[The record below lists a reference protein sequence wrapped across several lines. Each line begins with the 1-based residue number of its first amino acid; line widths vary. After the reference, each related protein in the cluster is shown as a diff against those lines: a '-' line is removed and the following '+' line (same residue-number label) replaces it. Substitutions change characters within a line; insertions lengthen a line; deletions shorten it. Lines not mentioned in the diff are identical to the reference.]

1 MTRRPLRSS
10 LRSRLVWRLVPLQAG
25 LLALLVLLVVG
36 TLWGTGLL
44 LDDRDEDHVIDI
56 VQQAV
61 TRDAAGGLTLRSTPE
76 LRHLRAEIPDLWFI
90 IRDRQGHV
98 LSEGAVP
105 PEFARIGDALD
116 HISQARLGWQFLDD
130 DPRKPAA
137 RLKRVETA
145 AGNVQVLTATQGKM
159 SAGKAVLA
167 LATVFAGFVLPS
179 LVLMTLV
186 TLVATPLVVRRALA
200 GLGIAADRARQI
212 DIDKRGTRLPLTSVP
227 TEIAPLVTAVNDALA
242 RLDEGY
248 ARHKRFVADAAHELR
263 TPIAI
268 LTTRLETL
276 PASPDKT
283 RLLEDA
289 ARLANLAEQLLDIQR
304 LDQSRATFTRI
315 DLVTIG
321 RHVAAD
327 LAPLAI
333 AAGYQIEFDC
343 EAEPIE
349 SLGDQIAI
357 ERVLTNIVQNAI
369 QHARGGGP
377 IAVRIRAGAGHA
389 EVAFSNPGEPLA
401 PEQLARL
408 FDRFYRIDASRP
420 NSDASH
426 GLGLAIVKA
435 VATMHGG
442 TVFAHSQDG
451 ITTIG
456 FSVGLAG
463 EAAPA

>member
-10 LRSRLVWRLVPLQAG
+10 LRSRLVWRLVPLQAS

-116 HISQARLGWQFLDD
+116 HISQARLGWQLLDD

-357 ERVLTNIVQNAI
+357 ERVLTNLVQNAI
-369 QHARGGGP
+369 QHAGRRGTISIGVSRP
-377 IAVRIRAGAGHA
+377 ATIDVVDQGAGIPEEQRA
-389 EVAFSNPGEPLA
+389 RIFEP
-401 PEQLARL
+401 
-408 FDRFYRIDASRP
+408 FYRLHPLDRGA
-420 NSDASH
+420 
-426 GLGLAIVKA
+426 GLGLNLVREIVQL
-435 VATMHGG
+435 HGG
-442 TVFAHSQDG
+442 HVTVLDG
-451 ITTIG
+451 PQG
-456 FSVGLAG
+456 GACFRVSLP
-463 EAAPA
+463 AAPPAR